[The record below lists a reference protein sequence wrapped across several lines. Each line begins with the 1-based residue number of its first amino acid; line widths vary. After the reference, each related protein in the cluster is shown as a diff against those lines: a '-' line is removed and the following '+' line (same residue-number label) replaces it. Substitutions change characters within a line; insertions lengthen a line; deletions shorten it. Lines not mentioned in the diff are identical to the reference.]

1 MDKEN
6 KEEIDKEEMDKLVDK
21 EEMDKENKEEMDKL
35 VYKEEMDM
43 LVGKDQQLI

>member
-6 KEEIDKEEMDKLVDK
+6 KEDMDKLVYK

>member
-1 MDKEN
+1 
-6 KEEIDKEEMDKLVDK
+6 
-21 EEMDKENKEEMDKL
+21 MDKENKEEMDKL